1 MSRVGKTCVVLVAQL
16 LASCTSSGGEQVADD
31 AALKAR
37 VDSIL
42 AHIGPDVPGCALGV
56 YRDGNVVLTRSYGI
70 ASAESGQPIT
80 AQTTFNLGSAA
91 KPFTAIAV
99 LLLEEQGR
107 LSLDDDVRR
116 YVPELPDD
124 GTPIRIRDLLQHTSG
139 LRDYGTLGLLA
150 LHEAVTMPELLNLMA
165 SRGGFLGREVLLPL
179 GMTGSRVHDARGVS
193 VPERAFGHER
203 SASGFRLLF
212 PVSEITGG
220 SNIYASVEDLIR
232 WDMAVAEGVAGRGR
246 VARLLARPTLASGDT
261 IPYAFGIRR
270 QTHRG
275 LATLERSGHVPGA
288 RAEFVHSGRNRSS
301 YASSSAAIHPRRS
314 RTS

>member
-124 GTPIRIRDLLQHTSG
+124 GTPIRIRDRSST
-139 LRDYGTLGLLA
+139 RA
-150 LHEAVTMPELLNLMA
+150 AFA
-165 SRGGFLGREVLLPL
+165 I
-179 GMTGSRVHDARGVS
+179 TG
-193 VPERAFGHER
+193 R
-203 SASGFRLLF
+203 SACL
-212 PVSEITGG
+212 PYT
-220 SNIYASVEDLIR
+220 
-232 WDMAVAEGVAGRGR
+232 
-246 VARLLARPTLASGDT
+246 RP
-261 IPYAFGIRR
+261 
-270 QTHRG
+270 
-275 LATLERSGHVPGA
+275 
-288 RAEFVHSGRNRSS
+288 
-301 YASSSAAIHPRRS
+301 
-314 RTS
+314 